1 MSQENKD
8 KRRAFRLEKKRQRQE
23 AKAAR
28 QAQRQGTRIANTAT
42 RQGGKTDRRTVTVTT
57 KQSGKTDR
65 TTLRQNPENVA
76 ARQAANTAL
85 YGAVGGAIEDV
96 ADIFTPPSPP
106 QEGQPAE
113 MGESESFMNSQYF
126 IPALAAGGLGLAYF
140 VTSSGKKKGGR

>member
-1 MSQENKD
+1 MSQESKD

-23 AKAAR
+23 AKADR
-28 QAQRQGTRIANTAT
+28 QAQRQGTRIKNTDT

-65 TTLRQNPENVA
+65 TGIRQSPENVA

-85 YGAVGGAIEDV
+85 YGAVGGAIGDV
-96 ADIFTPPSPP
+96 ADIFTPPSP
-106 QEGQPAE
+106 QEPAA
-113 MGESESFMNSQYF
+113 SESASFMDSQYF

-140 VTSSGKKKGGR
+140 VTSSGKKKKGGK